1 MAVTSNSFTGNGS
14 QTSFNF
20 TFKWLQDTDIDVTI
34 NNVAQAVTTNY
45 TLSGLNYT
53 TRSGGT
59 VVFNTAPAN
68 GAAIRIF
75 RVTADSDLAGGSFNS
90 GSAIRAAD
98 LNENYTQV
106 LYRAQEIGNYS
117 VQDTGNVTLTAN
129 YTFSGTVSG
138 QTPTTSSQFA
148 TKGYVDSVAFA
159 SGNLVVGDKGDIT
172 VNSAS
177 SWTIDNGVVTGA
189 KIAGNTIID
198 TNINASAAI
207 ADTKLAT
214 ISTAGK
220 VSGTAITSGNIST
233 SGSIATTSTISDG
246 SGSVRIIPQNSQTSA
261 YTLAASDTGKHI
273 SITTGGVTVPTA
285 FSGVGNV
292 VTIYNNSGSNQT
304 ITQGASTTL
313 RQGGTANTGNRTLA
327 QYGVA
332 TILCVASN
340 TFIITG
346 SGLS

>member
-1 MAVTSNSFTGNGS
+1 MAVTSNTYTGNGS
-14 QTSFNF
+14 TTAFNF
-20 TFKWLQDTDIDVTI
+20 TFKWLRDTDIDVTV
-34 NNVAQAVTTNY
+34 NNVLQTVGTNY
-45 TLSGLNYT
+45 TLTGLNYT
-53 TRSGGT
+53 TRNGGT
-59 VVFNTAPAN
+59 VTFNTAPAN
-68 GAAIRIF
+68 GASIRIF
-75 RVTADSDLAGGSFNS
+75 RLTADDDLSAGSFNA
-90 GSAIRAAD
+90 GSAIRAVD
-98 LNENYTQV
+98 LNENYTQI
-106 LYRAQEIGNYS
+106 LYRAQETSNYS
-117 VQDTGNVTLTAN
+117 VQDTGNVTLAAN
-129 YTFSGTVSG
+129 YTFSGTVAG
-138 QTPTTSSQFA
+138 QTPTISSQFA
-148 TKGYVDSVAFA
+148 TKGYVDSVSLAGIPD
-159 SGNLVVGDKGDIT
+159 GNRGDIT
-172 VNSAS
+172 VS
-177 SWTIDNGVVTGA
+177 SSGTVWTISAGA
-189 KIAGNTIID
+189 VAGADIASGAITD

-246 SGSVRIIPQNSQTSA
+246 SGSIRIIPQNSQTSA

-292 VTIYNNSGSNQT
+292 VTIFNNSTSSQT

-340 TFIITG
+340 TFVITG
-346 SGLS
+346 SGVL